1 MKIVVLSRGCPSKK
15 DPQWG
20 SFEKDQALA
29 LQQLGHNVCLASI
42 DGRVRF
48 YYRKWGI
55 SYRKYETLPVYNAF
69 YLPDKCYQ
77 WLGGTAFLRFKQF
90 QLRRLFRRIHNEWGK
105 PDVVYAHY
113 FMNIALSVTLK
124 KEYNIPIVGIEHA
137 SLLQKPKISR
147 HVDFLARY
155 AYLQSD
161 VLLTVSQGLQESI
174 INKFDKHS
182 TIIPN
187 MVNSLFFNT
196 HLTNQASHSVFK
208 IVSIGSLIYR
218 KGFDVLIEAMTQLS
232 MSSFHLTIIGGGQL
246 YRPLQKK
253 IIQLGLENKVSLTG
267 QLPSHQIISILKES
281 DLLVSS
287 SRSETFGVTLLEG
300 MALGL
305 PVVATRC
312 GGPEYFITP
321 EVGLIV
327 EKNNPLAL
335 AKAIDKARKGDYNN
349 QKIQTYCQSH
359 FSANVVAK
367 QIENILYKVIQK

>member
-20 SFEKDQALA
+20 SFETDQALA
-29 LQQLGHNVCLASI
+29 LQQLGHDVCIASI

-48 YYRKWGI
+48 YYRRWGI
-55 SYRKYETLPVYNAF
+55 TYRKYETLPVYNAF

-77 WLGGTAFLRFKQF
+77 WLGGTAFLSIKQF
-90 QLRRLFRRIHNEWGK
+90 QVRRLFRRIHKEWGK

-113 FMNIALSVTLK
+113 FMNIALSGTLK
-124 KEYNIPIVGIEHA
+124 KHYNIPIVGIEHA
-137 SLLQKPKISR
+137 SLLQKKKISR

-161 VLLTVSQGLQESI
+161 ALLTVSQGLQESI
-174 INKFDKHS
+174 VHKFDQQS

-187 MVNSLFFNT
+187 LVNPLFLNTPLRNESSRSIFN
-196 HLTNQASHSVFK
+196 
-208 IVSIGSLIYR
+208 IVSIGSLIHR
-218 KGFDVLIEAMTQLS
+218 KGFDVLIEAMTLLS
-232 MSSFHLTIIGGGQL
+232 MSSFHLTIIGGGRL
-246 YRPLQKK
+246 YRPLQKM
-253 IIQLGLENKVSLTG
+253 IIQLGLEDKVSLSG
-267 QLPSHQIISILKES
+267 QLPSHQIVSILKQS
-281 DLLVSS
+281 HLLVSS

-321 EVGLIV
+321 EIGLIV

-335 AKAIDKARKGDYNN
+335 AKAIDKVRKRDYNN
-349 QKIQTYCQSH
+349 QQIQAYCQSH

-367 QIENILYKVIQK
+367 QIENILYKIIQK